1 MTCTHQPEPI
11 FIGVGSNSTLG
22 LTVAMRQYR
31 MDKAERLE
39 AKPLPPASWDNSSLV
54 AD

>member
-1 MTCTHQPEPI
+1 MHQPEPTL
-11 FIGVGSNSTLG
+11 IGVGLELDMG

-31 MDKAERLE
+31 MNKAKALRQNRCL
-39 AKPLPPASWDNSSLV
+39 PASWDDLSLV